1 MSPLCAIGGQHQNS
15 YDTDRRTRH
24 ETGLKQRDASYLTR
38 KLQQLPEPSGH
49 PRLTRASLRPSRL

>member
-1 MSPLCAIGGQHQNS
+1 MSPLCAIGRQHQNS

-38 KLQQLPEPSGH
+38 C
-49 PRLTRASLRPSRL
+49 RRNWLRFCFRNNWN